1 MSSKAKS
8 ILGSVIIHAILL
20 VLLLLFGFRTPLPLP
35 AEQGILI
42 NFGTSDQGSG
52 FAEPKPA
59 VAASNNAVKQAPA
72 ETDKETPLTQDFEEA
87 AAIPTPKPVTK
98 PKPKPETK
106 PNPKPVETVKPQTE
120 QPKPVEEKPR
130 EVNQQA
136 LFPGKKPGGSE
147 TGEGETGNP
156 GNQGSVDGSTESNS
170 HVGGPV
176 GGGDGISFSLGGRS
190 PLSLPLPQYPK
201 QKSGKVVVAVTVD
214 RDGKV
219 TKATGGAKG
228 STTTDVDLV
237 RAAEKAALLAKFN
250 LKSDAPAEQSGTI
263 TYVFRLQQ

>member
-1 MSSKAKS
+1 MSSKTRS

-52 FAEPKPA
+52 IAEPKPA
-59 VAASNNAVKQAPA
+59 VAASNETAKQTPS
-72 ETDKETPLTQDFEEA
+72 ETVKETPLTQDFEEA
-87 AAIPTPKPVTK
+87 ATIPTPKPVV
-98 PKPKPETK
+98 KPKPETK
-106 PNPKPVETVKPQTE
+106 PKPKPVETVKPQNE

-136 LFPGKKPGGSE
+136 LFPGQKPGGSN

-170 HVGGPV
+170 HIGGPV

-190 PLSLPLPQYPK
+190 RLSLPSPEYPK
-201 QKSGKVVVAVTVD
+201 QKSGRVVVEVTVD
-214 RDGKV
+214 RNGNV
-219 TKATGGAKG
+219 TKATGGVKG
-228 STTTDVDLV
+228 STTTDIDLV
-237 RAAEKAALLAKFN
+237 KAAERAALLAKFN
-250 LKSDAPAEQSGTI
+250 VKSDAPAEQIGTI